1 MEQKYI
7 IGYVFFQDLD
17 NNSSKDIRLSKEYGK
32 MYKNK
37 RKSAKTLFW
46 VNIHSIGHL
55 PTCFTLSDKK

>member
-17 NNSSKDIRLSKEYGK
+17 NNSSKSKVYRK